1 MKWINVWQGLLCCV
15 LISFAMLIYAAPEA
29 ALNEDE
35 LVAAHLIKQQQEK
48 QAATP
53 ARQKEQ
59 ATLSESL
66 ATQDIQQAQALPD
79 LNAPVIDQ
87 AKLLSA
93 AEYQTLSDAIRQIYQ
108 TQQAQIGV
116 VIVQSTGQQDIFSYA
131 LQIAE
136 DWQLGSKKYDN
147 GLLMVIAV
155 ADRRIQILT
164 GYGLEGVIPDIV
176 AHQIIQQQ
184 ITPYFKQE
192 QYAQGIQAGIQEI
205 ARILNEDPE
214 VARQAAQ
221 SLKQQQAEALQ
232 QQRAVQSTFSLSLVV
247 LFLAVIF
254 SQLFGRKM
262 SALGAGIVGA
272 GIGLWHGIGLVM
284 SIITGFTLFFL
295 VISSI
300 AQLLL
305 QALASGQGGGGRG
318 GRGGGFG
325 GGGGYRGGGGG
336 FGGGGASGSW

>member
-87 AKLLSA
+87 AKLLST
-93 AEYQTLSDAIRQIYQ
+93 AEYQALSDAIRQIYQ

-232 QQRAVQSTFSLSLVV
+232 QQRAVQSTFSWSLVV

-262 SALGAGIVGA
+262 SALGAGIVGT

>member
-1 MKWINVWQGLLCCV
+1 MKWISFWQGLLCCV
-15 LISFAMLIYAAPEA
+15 LISFATLIYAVPEA

-35 LVAAHLIKQQQEK
+35 LVAAHIIKQQQK
-48 QAATP
+48 QAATTEV
-53 ARQKEQ
+53 QKGRVPSS
-59 ATLSESL
+59 APPV
-66 ATQDIQQAQALPD
+66 IQNLKQVQALPD

-87 AKLLSA
+87 AKLLNA
-93 AEYQTLSDAIRQIYQ
+93 AEYQALSDVIRQIYQ
-108 TQQAQIGV
+108 TQQAQIGI

-131 LQIAE
+131 LQVAE

-147 GLLMVIAV
+147 GLLMVIAI

-262 SALGAGIVGA
+262 SALGAGIVGT

-305 QALASGQGGGGRG
+305 QALASGQGGGRG

>member
-1 MKWINVWQGLLCCV
+1 MKWISFWQGLLCCV
-15 LISFAMLIYAAPEA
+15 LISFATLIYAVPEA

-35 LVAAHLIKQQQEK
+35 LVAAHIIKQQQQK
-48 QAATP
+48 QAATIEVQKGQASSAPP
-53 ARQKEQ
+53 AI
-59 ATLSESL
+59 
-66 ATQDIQQAQALPD
+66 QDLKQVQALPD

-87 AKLLSA
+87 AKLLNA
-93 AEYQTLSDAIRQIYQ
+93 AEYQALSDVIRQIYQ
-108 TQQAQIGV
+108 TQHAQIGL

-131 LQIAE
+131 LQVAE

-147 GLLMVIAV
+147 GLLMVIAI

-305 QALASGQGGGGRG
+305 QALASGQGGGRG